1 VGGETTYDG
10 TDLAVARAAAR
21 CAELGVGPRH
31 LRIDKVAADR
41 EAGLVEQ
48 VVMPLLKQRNPAA
61 REQAATSAAELTQ
74 LGAVV
79 HAALLRRELGP
90 DLAP

>member
-1 VGGETTYDG
+1 
-10 TDLAVARAAAR
+10 
-21 CAELGVGPRH
+21 VGPRH
-31 LRIDKVAADR
+31 LRIYKVAADR